1 MKSLATLIK
10 LQKTRVDEQRIVL
23 AKMHD
28 QLEAAQIRV
37 ALHKAEMEAQQ
48 DLLHDDPSMG
58 LTYGA
63 YLLVAKKKTAELE
76 KNRRAAEYAVHIA
89 LEKLAEVFE
98 EQKRYEIAQQNRLAR
113 QRKEELHRETLFLD
127 EVGSVGFVRKQKGQ

>member
-10 LQKTRVDEQRIVL
+10 LQKTRVDEQRIIL

-28 QLEAAQIRV
+28 QLDAVQKQIAA
-37 ALHKAEMEAQQ
+37 HKAEVMAQQ
-48 DLLHDDPSMG
+48 KLLHDEPSMG

-63 YLLVAKKKTAELE
+63 YLVMAKKKTDALE
-76 KNRRAAEYAVHIA
+76 KNRKALEHAVHIA

-98 EQKRYEIAQQNRLAR
+98 EQKRYEIAQQNRIAR
-113 QRKEELHRETLFLD
+113 QRKEEQHRETLFLD